1 MAVSHSERPLR
12 AFRAPAA
19 HLELQHQVQSML
31 PQRVDGVHNQRYNN
45 VNAIWLMLGYTRLE
59 KSKGWSDSMLDNNK
73 RNSRGVFS
81 KYASELQ
88 LKHRSEPDKLVV
100 FPKPA

>member
-45 VNAIWLMLGYTRLE
+45 VNAI
-59 KSKGWSDSMLDNNK
+59 
-73 RNSRGVFS
+73 
-81 KYASELQ
+81 
-88 LKHRSEPDKLVV
+88 
-100 FPKPA
+100 